1 MTFDLSKKVNLI
13 FCRSTG
19 RVAFDAMGDRLF
31 AEYKIINIQRE
42 GGGQAEGEVEH
53 VIVGNYSYTNVGTII
68 FVISSKW
75 G

>member
-1 MTFDLSKKVNLI
+1 MILEKKSKFD
-13 FCRSTG
+13 FFRSTG

>member
-1 MTFDLSKKVNLI
+1 MTFDLRKNYL
-13 FCRSTG
+13 FFPSTG

-42 GGGQAEGEVEH
+42 GGGPEGEVEH

-68 FVISSKW
+68 YVISSKW

>member
-1 MTFDLSKKVNLI
+1 
-13 FCRSTG
+13 
-19 RVAFDAMGDRLF
+19 MGDRLF

-42 GGGQAEGEVEH
+42 GGGQEGEVEH